1 MPIGTP
7 IDNMSVLVLDHLRQ
21 LVPIGVSGEICVAG
35 VGVGAGYWQHPG
47 KTTEAFVNNP
57 RKDETFGEILYHTG
71 DIGRWREDGCL
82 EFLGRI
88 DNQIKNFAASGSNS
102 ARSKP
107 R

>member
-1 MPIGTP
+1 M
-7 IDNMSVLVLDHLRQ
+7 
-21 LVPIGVSGEICVAG
+21 AG
-35 VGVGAGYWQHPG
+35 VGQEAGYWQHPG

-88 DNQIKNFAASGSNS
+88 DNRDQNS
-102 ARSKP
+102 RLPGRTRRDRSRADLPPRTARRNRGGPS
-107 R
+107 